1 VVDSIGVG
9 DDVGIGDGVRDV
21 ESGLMIFD
29 GDGEVGVE
37 GSIKIAYKQVVE
49 DLIVLY
55 EWKTH
60 LDLNDSCCAECSN
73 RISLRSSHVELFI
86 AGPVRSSRP
95 VRPWSQKSPD
105 QTKSWRSR
113 PDQDQVRPDHSD
125 HWFQ

>member
-1 VVDSIGVG
+1 VGDSIGVG
-9 DDVGIGDGVRDV
+9 DDVGIGDGVRHV

-37 GSIKIAYKQVVE
+37 GSITIAYKQVVE

-73 RISLRSSHVELFI
+73 
-86 AGPVRSSRP
+86 
-95 VRPWSQKSPD
+95 
-105 QTKSWRSR
+105 
-113 PDQDQVRPDHSD
+113 
-125 HWFQ
+125 